1 MKRILT
7 FCLVVFFL
15 VSCGGFANGGK
26 DQRCR
31 EPDSKKGQC
40 DPGLVCTECLRGSF
54 CTEDGACP
62 RCGEVGYDCCP
73 EDTGNVCQSGLG
85 CTNENLCQRCGNK
98 GGPCCQGDIPC
109 IGHGILCGV
118 EGTCQQC
125 GVENGPCCMNDSCGK
140 ELICGDDQLCH
151 SCGIENERCC
161 EGNFCYG
168 TVCGND
174 GICHG
179 QICETGE
186 SCQPCGKEGES
197 CCVGETCGPNATCS
211 GEGVC
216 EDCGGL
222 DEPVCKNNQCDY
234 WREGMR
240 SEFTACQCDAWYLP
254 VDGYCRNPFMVDP
267 STNTDVC
274 LASNDFGKAI
284 IPGYERT
291 LHSHLT
297 IIKKPPNKG
306 RADYPDWCFWYGAY
320 VKNDIEICAKIDWD
334 EMQALCIQGE
344 NPDDYFVILQFENN
358 E

>member
-1 MKRILT
+1 M
-7 FCLVVFFL
+7 
-15 VSCGGFANGGK
+15 
-26 DQRCR
+26 
-31 EPDSKKGQC
+31 
-40 DPGLVCTECLRGSF
+40 
-54 CTEDGACP
+54 
-62 RCGEVGYDCCP
+62 
-73 EDTGNVCQSGLG
+73 
-85 CTNENLCQRCGNK
+85 
-98 GGPCCQGDIPC
+98 
-109 IGHGILCGV
+109 
-118 EGTCQQC
+118 
-125 GVENGPCCMNDSCGK
+125 
-140 ELICGDDQLCH
+140 
-151 SCGIENERCC
+151 
-161 EGNFCYG
+161 
-168 TVCGND
+168 
-174 GICHG
+174 
-179 QICETGE
+179 
-186 SCQPCGKEGES
+186 
-197 CCVGETCGPNATCS
+197 
-211 GEGVC
+211 
-216 EDCGGL
+216 